1 MKVIAFKKIATIK
14 STGYCGTGYDEPD
27 VFEVTTSNPNGDT
40 FTDVI
45 EISKWYCPIEALKEH
60 YLDAMNELFAGDIE
74 NLDEGFEIYAKESL
88 KGYEKE
94 YSKEKFKKI
103 YGFEY

>member
-1 MKVIAFKKIATIK
+1 M
-14 STGYCGTGYDEPD
+14 
-27 VFEVTTSNPNGDT
+27 
-40 FTDVI
+40 
-45 EISKWYCPIEALKEH
+45 KEH
-60 YLDAMNELFAGDIE
+60 YLDAMDRLFVGDVE

-94 YSKEKFKKI
+94 YSKEKFKKL